1 MQFRLCNMMETDCST
16 YLMRV
21 RAGSPMTQFEQTE
34 AWSRQRDQLR
44 HNFGSRVQYEDSHG
58 SSQASSSFPCSAT
71 VHGPTSQYY
80 TTAGNVDNSLK
91 LDQVLLHIYYYHKQD
106 MIQLLRSAI
115 LECLE
120 GHHQLA
126 DRIQGWYRGHRYRPT
141 QVSLCFIFRFLH
153 VMMKDTSV
161 R

>member
-1 MQFRLCNMMETDCST
+1 MYLCINHASSLYGT
-16 YLMRV
+16 YIYNL
-21 RAGSPMTQFEQTE
+21 
-34 AWSRQRDQLR
+34 
-44 HNFGSRVQYEDSHG
+44 GSRMQYEDSHG

-71 VHGPTSQYY
+71 LHGPTSQYY

-120 GHHQLA
+120 GQHQLA
-126 DRIQGWYRGHRYRPT
+126 DRIQGGTGATDTGLHRLVY
-141 QVSLCFIFRFLH
+141 VSYFGFY
-153 VMMKDTSV
+153 MA
-161 R
+161 